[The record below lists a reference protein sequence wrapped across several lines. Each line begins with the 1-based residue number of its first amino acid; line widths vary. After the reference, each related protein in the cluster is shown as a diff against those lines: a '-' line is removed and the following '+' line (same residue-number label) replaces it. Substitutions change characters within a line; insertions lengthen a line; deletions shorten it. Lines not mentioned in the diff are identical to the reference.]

1 MSCALSIHC
10 PGTTT
15 CAFLLLLGISATLTI
30 LDLGTHCFMGP
41 LGLVLEG
48 LLFTSCTLC
57 CELDFFWLTDTSG
70 LTPFGFGFQEETT
83 VLFF

>member
-1 MSCALSIHC
+1 MSSALSVHC
-10 PGTTT
+10 SRTMT
-15 CAFLLLLGISATLTI
+15 CAFLLPLGISAALII

-48 LLFTSCTLC
+48 LLFTYCTLC
-57 CELDFFWLTDTSG
+57 FELDYFWLTDTSG
-70 LTPFGFGFQEETT
+70 LTPFGFGLQEATT

>member
-1 MSCALSIHC
+1 M
-10 PGTTT
+10 T
-15 CAFLLLLGISATLTI
+15 CVFLLPLGISTTLTV
-30 LDLGTHCFMGP
+30 LDLDTHCFLGP

-57 CELDFFWLTDTSG
+57 FELECFWLTDTSG
-70 LTPFGFGFQEETT
+70 LTPFSFGFQEATT

>member
-1 MSCALSIHC
+1 M
-10 PGTTT
+10 T
-15 CAFLLLLGISATLTI
+15 CAFLLPLGISTTLTI

-57 CELDFFWLTDTSG
+57 FELDCFSLTDTLG
-70 LTPFGFGFQEETT
+70 LTLFGFGFQEATT
-83 VLFF
+83 VFFF

>member
-1 MSCALSIHC
+1 M
-10 PGTTT
+10 T
-15 CAFLLLLGISATLTI
+15 CAFLLPLGISAALTI
-30 LDLGTHCFMGP
+30 LDLGTHCFMGS

-57 CELDFFWLTDTSG
+57 FELDCFCLTHTSG
-70 LTPFGFGFQEETT
+70 LTPFGFGFQEATT